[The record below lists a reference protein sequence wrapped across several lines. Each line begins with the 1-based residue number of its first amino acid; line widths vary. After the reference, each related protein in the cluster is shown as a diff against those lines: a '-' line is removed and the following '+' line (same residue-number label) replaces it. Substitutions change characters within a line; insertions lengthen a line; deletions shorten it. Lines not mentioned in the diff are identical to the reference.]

1 MDAST
6 PVAPQRRRVQLV
18 SRYVLFALIA
28 GMVNIAAQ
36 AATIRLA
43 ALVSY
48 TGPFLLTLAMAV
60 GTVAGLLPKYLLDA
74 RWIFD
79 ARDQGARGHA
89 RNLPL
94 YTLTSVF
101 TTFIFWAFEY
111 AFEAVGGG
119 NWRYAG
125 AVIGLALGYRV
136 KYTLDRDFVFGSARA

>member
-1 MDAST
+1 MEAS
-6 PVAPQRRRVQLV
+6 PPIALRRQRVQLV
-18 SRYVLFALIA
+18 SRYVLFAIIA
-28 GMVNIAAQ
+28 AAVNIAAQ
-36 AATIRLA
+36 ATTLRLA

-48 TGPFLLTLAMAV
+48 DGPFRLTVAMAV

-79 ARDQGARGHA
+79 ARSQGVRGHA

-111 AFEAVGGG
+111 VFEALGGG
-119 NWRYAG
+119 NWRYVG
-125 AVIGLALGYRV
+125 AAVGLAIGYRV
-136 KYTLDRDFVFGSARA
+136 KYTLDRDFVFGSARV

>member
-1 MDAST
+1 MDASSSI
-6 PVAPQRRRVQLV
+6 ALRRRRAQLV

-28 GMVNIAAQ
+28 GMVNIVAQ
-36 AATIRLA
+36 AATLKLA
-43 ALVSY
+43 ALASY
-48 TGPFLLTLAMAV
+48 DGPFRLTIAMAV
-60 GTVAGLLPKYLLDA
+60 GTVAGMLPKYLLDA

-111 AFEAVGGG
+111 AFEAIGGG
-119 NWRYAG
+119 DWRYVG

-136 KYTLDRDFVFGSARA
+136 KYMLDRDFVFGSARA